1 MPSSLAHQLSKEALA
16 KDVDLTTPT
25 KTALGNEQ
33 SRKSCGTMK
42 TTREPIQRINT
53 PSTSTQ
59 EQVDQIVA
67 CIMAGKYS
75 SRVRDKDK
83 STKSKKFPNCPP
95 FYKPHEPNR
104 CPAKG
109 KTFVVCKEK
118 HHFVGFPAC
127 QATTI
132 KSVTEDPDTEAYQF
146 PQAPAP
152 TTGINKLEVIEIHC
166 LLPEDTHNRTQL
178 TVNQHGIEFF
188 VDSGCRKT
196 LLPLQLYQPTMGPLQ
211 PSQTKF
217 HPYGTTSYLPIAG
230 QLPATLQTRN
240 GATHSTT
247 IYVIDGHG
255 TEPLLGD
262 TDAKALGIL
271 TINRDGYTKEHK
283 ETGQHT
289 EQVAGITS
297 NLRAAGITINSTI
310 IKDETIT
317 PEEQARIHQ
326 LLEKHQDIFSGIGLL
341 KDDHVNFHI
350 DPTVLPVAA
359 AYHPVPLACR
369 TKLNEH
375 LATLWQQNKIEDVN
389 PDDYSP

>member
-1 MPSSLAHQLSKEALA
+1 
-16 KDVDLTTPT
+16 
-25 KTALGNEQ
+25 
-33 SRKSCGTMK
+33 MK
-42 TTREPIQRINT
+42 TTEEPIQRINT
-53 PSTSTQ
+53 PGTYTQ

-67 CIMAGKYS
+67 RIMAGKYS
-75 SRVRDKDK
+75 SRAKDKDK
-83 STKSKKFPNCPP
+83 STKPKKCPNCPS
-95 FYKPHEPNR
+95 FYKRHEPNR

-109 KTFVVCKEK
+109 KTCIVCKKK
-118 HHFVGFPAC
+118 HHFAGSTAC
-127 QATTI
+127 KATII
-132 KSVTEDPDTEAYQF
+132 KSVTEDPDMEAYQF

-152 TTGINKLEVIEIHC
+152 ITGIHKLEVIEIHC
-166 LLPEDTHNRTQL
+166 LLPEDTHNMTQL

-188 VDSGCRKT
+188 VDSRCRKT

-217 HPYGTTSYLPIAG
+217 RPYGTTSYLPIAG

-240 GATHSTT
+240 GTTHSTT
-247 IYVIDGHG
+247 IYVIDGHR

-283 ETGQHT
+283 KPGQHT

-297 NLRAAGITINSTI
+297 NLPAAGITINSTI
-310 IKDETIT
+310 TKEETIT

-350 DPTVLPVAA
+350 DPTVPPVAA
-359 AYHPVPLACR
+359 AYRPVHLAYR
-369 TKLNEH
+369 TKLSEH
-375 LATLWQQNKIEDVN
+375 LATLQQQNKIEDVN
-389 PDDYSP
+389 PDDHSPWISNVVITEKKDKQQIRMNIDI